1 MAQSIPVAMTDL
13 PDRDEESGKWQ
24 SKFTD
29 EDVLQ
34 VVKETDGFATSGDV
48 HRELDC
54 SYDTARRRLQT
65 LVEDG
70 KLETMNVAGTNVY
83 SVPDNDH

>member
-1 MAQSIPVAMTDL
+1 MAQSVSAAMTEL

-34 VVKETDGFATSGDV
+34 VVRETDGFATSGDV
-48 HRELDC
+48 REALDC
-54 SYDTARRRLQT
+54 SYDTARRRLKE
-65 LVEDG
+65 LVGEG
-70 KLETMNVAGTNVY
+70 ELETMEVAGTNVY
-83 SVPDNDH
+83 SIAE